1 MDRCDSC
8 RYQNDFEFHACHI
21 CAMER
26 DMYKPKQTN
35 ADRIR
40 SMTDEKLAELI
51 SSDFCEIICSP
62 NTNCQYEN
70 CRGKIL
76 NWLRQE
82 AEHGC
87 AD

>member
-1 MDRCDSC
+1 MSRCDSC

-21 CAMER
+21 CHMER
-26 DMYKPKQTN
+26 DMYKPKRTN

-40 SMTDEKLAELI
+40 TRSDEKLAEWLAKN
-51 SSDFCEIICSP
+51 DPECDPPEWW
-62 NTNCQYEN
+62 
-70 CRGKIL
+70 L
-76 NWLRQE
+76 DWLRQE